1 MRAQRAGSK
10 IDRPTATGAVHDL
23 DMQPQF
29 VNLLLR
35 KRAYEV
41 LLTKEFEKANQPPVT
56 TQATEVTK
64 PRAPLHILSQP
75 QGLNTS
81 GAAH

>member
-1 MRAQRAGSK
+1 MRAERTGSK
-10 IDRPTATGAVHDL
+10 IDRPAATGAVHDL

-41 LLTKEFEKANQPPVT
+41 LLSKEFEKANKSPVT
-56 TQATEVTK
+56 T
-64 PRAPLHILSQP
+64 
-75 QGLNTS
+75 
-81 GAAH
+81 